1 MFENSTVNFIYF
13 GNFSTHMAKPIRATP
28 TLRGEDA
35 QNFMK
40 AVLEEQ
46 RNPSK
51 ARVKILREA
60 ARVKF
65 NFPQ

>member
-1 MFENSTVNFIYF
+1 
-13 GNFSTHMAKPIRATP
+13 MAKPIRATP

-35 QNFMK
+35 RRFIRE
-40 AVLEEQ
+40 VLEEQ

-51 ARVKILREA
+51 ARVHLLREA
-60 ARVKF
+60 TQAKF